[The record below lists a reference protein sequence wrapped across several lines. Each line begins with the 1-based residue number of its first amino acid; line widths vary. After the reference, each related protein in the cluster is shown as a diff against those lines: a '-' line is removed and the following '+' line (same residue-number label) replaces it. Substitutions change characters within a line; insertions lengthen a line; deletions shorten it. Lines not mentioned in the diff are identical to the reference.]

1 MDLQAALDT
10 YCQQSPAL
18 GHGRVLRLAQIS
30 DGWENEVYSFTL
42 QPETGSGPASEDL
55 ILRVYPGDDAVL
67 KAKRE
72 FAVMDRLFHLGY
84 PVPEVRVLETTG
96 LALGRPFVIM
106 RRVDGEPLGPILR
119 RPPFARKRELIALF
133 CERLVQLHSLDWHE
147 FVSDAA
153 ADRPE
158 QSVDRWLA
166 RGRALVDGL
175 APGQFDPA
183 FEWLTAQ
190 ASRIGDVRLALVHW
204 DYHAQNV
211 LLTAQG
217 EAFVIDWTSA
227 EVTDFRFD
235 LGWTLL
241 LEGMYDGWPMREAI
255 LHEYER
261 LSGASVEQVEF
272 FEVIACVRRLFSIL
286 VSLRQGAQRLG
297 MRPEAEATMR
307 AQRQHL
313 EGVYAILT
321 YRTGIVLP
329 AVEALLEGLQ

>member
-10 YCQQSPAL
+10 YCQQSLAL
-18 GHGRVLRLAQIS
+18 GRGRVLRLARIS

-42 QPETGSGPASEDL
+42 QYETGRGPTSEDL
-55 ILRVYPGDDAVL
+55 ILRIYPGDDAIA

-72 FAVMDRLFHLGY
+72 FAVMDRLFDLGY
-84 PVPEVRVLETTG
+84 PVPEVRLLETDDRV
-96 LALGRPFVIM
+96 LGRPFVIM
-106 RRVDGEPLGPILR
+106 RRIDGGPLGPLLH
-119 RPPFARKRELIALF
+119 RPPFARKRELIQLF
-133 CERLVQLHSLDWHE
+133 CEKLVRLHSLDWHE
-147 FVSDAA
+147 FVSDATA
-153 ADRPE
+153 YRPE

-166 RGRALVDGL
+166 RARTLVDDL

-190 ASRIGDVRLALVHW
+190 TSRIGESRLALVHW

-211 LLTAQG
+211 LLARNG

-227 EVTDFRFD
+227 EVMDFRVD

-261 LSGASVEQVEF
+261 LSGASVEQVEI

-286 VSLRQGAQRLG
+286 VSLSQGARRLG

-307 AQRQHL
+307 TQLGHV

-321 YRTGIVLP
+321 YRTGITLP
-329 AVEALLEGLQ
+329 AVEKLIS